1 MIQAPSPNNWG
12 STSISLL
19 GSALLPGAKLR
30 NPVIGAE
37 LRFYSCNKQSRLD
50 IPGQRACP
58 RLTQKA
64 DFYLHEYQNPT
75 WSKRYQLAG
84 AAPVLHRAP
93 LPKYFRFPFV
103 FSDANCRSPSVFH
116 GRFMAS
122 RISSLKTC
130 KHAQNKTDY
139 NRMKAADGV
148 GHQNTL
154 GVLQ

>member
-1 MIQAPSPNNWG
+1 MIQSPSPSNSG
-12 STSISLL
+12 SISNPLL
-19 GSALLPGAKLR
+19 GSALLPGAKMR
-30 NPVIGAE
+30 NPVICAE
-37 LRFYSCNKQSRLD
+37 LRFYSCNKHSRLD

-64 DFYLHEYQNPT
+64 DFYLKYQNLT

-84 AAPVLHRAP
+84 AAPALCRAP
-93 LPKYFRFPFV
+93 QPKYFRFPFV
-103 FSDANCRSPSVFH
+103 FSDANCRSPSAFH
-116 GRFMAS
+116 SRFMAS
-122 RISSLKTC
+122 RISSLEMC

-139 NRMKAADGV
+139 NGMKAADRV